1 MNYLKD
7 YNILKKIYNETDGE
21 IKIPGSE
28 IVIYNNKFESNG
40 NDIYP
45 DRNEYEKKYN
55 YSQYILYVRAIIF
68 YDSMSA
74 RPETAPKYNITG
86 CCDNKRQC
94 YDSSEPIPNE

>member
-55 YSQYILYVRAIIF
+55 
-68 YDSMSA
+68 
-74 RPETAPKYNITG
+74 EK
-86 CCDNKRQC
+86 
-94 YDSSEPIPNE
+94 